1 MAKKL
6 EWVEKIQNR
15 CAVANTKYGRYCVLE
30 VSGGWDIDLNMSV
43 EDGGKFQLWIDKTKE
58 HTPTMDEAKA
68 AAQRDYEL
76 RCDAEA
82 GRLGAEPMCEWR
94 VSDFG
99 EGEYWATQCGN
110 AWCFD
115 DEDGRLARDA
125 VFCPNCGKRVEYVE
139 EAHPQPLPEGGE

>member
-1 MAKKL
+1 MAEKL
-6 EWVEKIQNR
+6 SWVEINKGR
-15 CAVANTKYGRYCVLE
+15 SARADTEYGRYIVHNLTDEFCIELVCM
-30 VSGGWDIDLNMSV
+30 DDH
-43 EDGGKFQLWIDKTKE
+43 KFELWINKVEE
-58 HTPTMDEAKA
+58 HMPTIDEGKA

-82 GRLGAEPMCEWR
+82 GRLAEQTEQVCEWR
-94 VSDFG
+94 ATKPYDDS
-99 EGEYWATQCGN
+99 YWETQCGN